1 MTYEEAWEYLNYTME
16 EFQKERKKPEN
27 RIEIGMFVS
36 EVGEKMSNN
45 KRTAQDKLSDLI
57 KSKELLA
64 ATIGKENFE
73 SIVDEITGLVEK
85 YNLETTPTILKD
97 LFDYIVNNTLLTR
110 NF

>member
-1 MTYEEAWEYLNYTME
+1 
-16 EFQKERKKPEN
+16 
-27 RIEIGMFVS
+27 
-36 EVGEKMSNN
+36 MSNN

-97 LFDYIVNNTLLTR
+97 LFDYIVNNIFLEIIIRSIVL
-110 NF
+110 